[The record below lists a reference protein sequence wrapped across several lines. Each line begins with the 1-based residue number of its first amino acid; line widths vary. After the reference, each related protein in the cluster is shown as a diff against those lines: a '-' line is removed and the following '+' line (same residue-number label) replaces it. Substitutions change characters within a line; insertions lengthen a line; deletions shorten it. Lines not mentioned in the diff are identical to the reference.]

1 MTLKEILIT
10 LSEEKF
16 INRNAWGTNEKSVI
30 SGKKILGFP
39 SDRVSIPVHRNGI
52 MYDIVNIG
60 DNTYEFYVG
69 NDKETNGS
77 PYKHKDCYIGT
88 YKFDDF
94 SDNIGVALG
103 LIKHFINSNK
113 INPEEREYLR
123 NFYNKE
129 IKHPYY
135 KGHFEEL

>member
-1 MTLKEILIT
+1 MTLREVLIT
-10 LSEEKF
+10 LSEERY
-16 INRNAWGTNEKSVI
+16 IDRNTWGSNERSKV

-39 SDRVSIPVHRNGI
+39 SDRVRIPVHRSGV

-69 NDKETNGS
+69 NEKETNGS

-94 SDNIGVALG
+94 SDNVGVALK
-103 LIKHFINSNK
+103 LIEHFINSDK
-113 INPEEREYLR
+113 LSSEEKEYLKD
-123 NFYNKE
+123 FYNEKR
-129 IKHPYY
+129 KHPYY
-135 KGHFEEL
+135 KGFFEEL